1 MVRPKQKELT
11 ERELEV
17 MHVFWSDSKALSAGD
32 VRDRLEDAG
41 VNRAYPT
48 VANLVRGL
56 SEKGLLNQTN
66 DERPFFYVAAKSH
79 DEVANNL
86 VSDLVDRLFL
96 GSREKL
102 LVGLIGAKRL
112 TAKERATLEKLLKD
126 SK

>member
-1 MVRPKQKELT
+1 MARPKQKELT

-17 MHVFWSDSKALSAGD
+17 MHVFWEHASGLSASD

-41 VNRAYPT
+41 LRRAYPT

-56 SEKGLLNQTN
+56 CDKGLLSQTN
-66 DERPFFYVAAKSH
+66 DERPFTFVAAKSH
-79 DEVANNL
+79 DDIAQSL
-86 VSDLVDRLFL
+86 VSDLVDRVFF

-102 LVGLIGAKRL
+102 LVGLLGAKKL
-112 TAKERATLEKLLKD
+112 TAKERSTLEKLLKE